1 MVLKKNQR
9 LWIAEKAQPRSR
21 IDLVNIMRQA
31 ESMIR
36 HTAFRP
42 PSPPAKWLESGLR
55 EEFEKAG
62 TTAHRLATGGDGWVE
77 RLGDD
82 VMISHKNEVV
92 LTELVAGLSA
102 WTAKESW
109 KPARVFTR
117 FLPLK
122 NADRVSPVLHSG
134 DETLPVTTVVTEA
147 GIRYGLDFATGYS
160 HGLFLDQRA
169 NRAKLAVLRPKKLL
183 NTFAYTCSF
192 SVVAALGGA
201 ETLSVDLSRKSLDRG
216 KQNLA
221 LNGIA
226 ETKHRFV
233 ADDTLELLPKLAQR
247 GERFDSII
255 LDPPT
260 FSRGNNGRLWQVEQ
274 HFEDLLR
281 AALEVAGPKCAILLS
296 TNCTK
301 MDEAGLERQARACA
315 KLKRRTA
322 DYSRTNTPAD
332 FPVGEGAKT
341 VWMMV
346 R

>member
-1 MVLKKNQR
+1 MT
-9 LWIAEKAQPRSR
+9 RSPTF
-21 IDLVNIMRQA
+21 RQ
-31 ESMIR
+31 
-36 HTAFRP
+36 
-42 PSPPAKWLESGLR
+42 PSPPATWLATGQR
-55 EEFEKAG
+55 EVFEKAG
-62 TTAHRLATGGDGWVE
+62 TQAHRIATGADGWVE

-82 VMISHKNEVV
+82 VLISHKNDRV
-92 LTELVAGLSA
+92 LAELLTGLET
-102 WTAKESW
+102 WQTQESW

-117 FLPLK
+117 FLPIK
-122 NADRVSPVLHSG
+122 NADRISPVLHTG
-134 DETLPVTTVVTEA
+134 DATLPVTTVVTEA

-192 SVVAALGGA
+192 SVVAAIGGA

-221 LNGIA
+221 LNGIE
-226 ETKHRFV
+226 ETKHRFE

-247 GERFDSII
+247 GERFDAII

-260 FSRGNNGRLWQVEQ
+260 FSRGNHGRLWQVEQ
-274 HFEDLLR
+274 HFEDLLM
-281 AALEVAGPKCAILLS
+281 AALELAGPKCAILLS

-301 MDEAGLERQARACA
+301 LDEAGLERQARACA
-315 KLKRRTA
+315 KIKRRTA
-322 DYSRTNTPAD
+322 DYSRTNTPVD
-332 FPVGEGAKT
+332 FPIGHGAKT